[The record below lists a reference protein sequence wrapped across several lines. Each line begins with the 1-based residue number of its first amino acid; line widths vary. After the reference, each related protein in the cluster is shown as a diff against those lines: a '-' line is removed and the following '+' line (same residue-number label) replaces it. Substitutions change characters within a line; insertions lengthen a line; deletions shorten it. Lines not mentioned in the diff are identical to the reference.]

1 MTLKEKLCSPFDGLK
16 KETADELEKTADD
29 YLSEFAEWLSNSYHN
44 LNWYVRNK
52 KTTELIE
59 TFKLEKGL

>member
-1 MTLKEKLCSPFDGLK
+1 MKIREKLCKPFDGLK
-16 KETADELEKTADD
+16 TQTANELEEIADD
-29 YLSEFAEWLSNSYHN
+29 YLSEFSEWLSNSYHN

-52 KTTELIE
+52 KTKELIE